1 MERRRL
7 GRTGH
12 MSTGSLALL
21 PKILDA
27 AERFRPLGQSEQ
39 REIVDSQRPPYPEP
53 GLGILPAT

>member
-1 MERRRL
+1 
-7 GRTGH
+7 